1 MDEGRCLQQRLWKP
15 RLEDDSNHTA
25 RVFSRL
31 MLRGKVKAAINFLS
45 RKSSNGILKLEDT
58 VPSKN
63 ANGEDAVITV
73 KEALLLKHPTGT
85 QAVIRLLR
93 DDIREATG
101 PLQVCAGLDSA
112 CEAAVHA
119 IRDLF
124 ESPDTEGVLLVDAT
138 NAFNTLNRDPALHD
152 ISVLCPAVAK
162 FLRNTY
168 QSTIRMIIKGSG
180 EISSTEEVTQGDPL
194 AMAFYAVA
202 TMPLIFKL
210 NEANTGAAQA

>member
-15 RLEDDSNHTA
+15 QLEDDSNHTA

-58 VPSKN
+58 VPAKN

-138 NAFNTLNRDPALHD
+138 NAFNTLNRDPALHS

-180 EISSTEEVTQGDPL
+180 EISSTEGVTQGDPL